1 MAIATAAVTVATTAT
16 ALATGGA
23 GGSVAQVYDH
33 PTVITVKPATAGQGD
48 LVFIGG
54 ADVTT
59 ANGLPLGGGISFDVP
74 AGEAFYAIV
83 ASGTVAVRV
92 LEHGI

>member
-16 ALATGGA
+16 LLATGG
-23 GGSVAQVYDH
+23 GGAVDAAYDRKT
-33 PTVITVKPATAGQGD
+33 TVTVKPATAGTGD
-48 LVFIGG
+48 SVFVGG
-54 ADVTT
+54 SGVT
-59 ANGLPLGGGISFDVP
+59 AASGIPLGGGISFDLD
-74 AGEAFYAIV
+74 AGEALYGIV